1 VSSKLVFV
9 TGASSGIG
17 QALAAHFYQAGYRV
31 AMVARR
37 EAPMRDWASAAGW
50 VDARYAV
57 YSADVTQVDSVLAAA
72 RDCMVRQGLPDVV
85 IASAGISV
93 GMDTAIREDIDVMAR
108 VFAINNVGMAAS
120 FHPFLDGMR
129 ARGSGTLVGI
139 ASVNGIRGFPGH
151 GAYCASKAA
160 VISYCESLRGEL
172 RGTGVR
178 VTTLCPGYIDTPL
191 TRGNPYGMPFLLQPA
206 EFARRAYRAIEA
218 GDSYRV
224 IPWQMAIV
232 AGVLRLL
239 PDRAF
244 DRLFAGRPRKK
255 RAPEP

>member
-1 VSSKLVFV
+1 MAKLVFV

-17 QALAAHFYQAGYRV
+17 QALAARFYQAGYAV
-31 AMVARR
+31 AMVARNP
-37 EAPMRDWASAAGW
+37 ESMRDWARSCGW
-50 VDARYAV
+50 SDTRFRV
-57 YSADVTQVDSVLAAA
+57 YRADVADVDSVLAAA
-72 RDCMVRQGLPDVV
+72 RDCLAQQGLPDVV

-93 GMDTAIREDIDVMAR
+93 GIDSAVREDLDVMAR
-108 VFAINNVGMAAS
+108 VFAVNNMGLAAS

-191 TRGNPYGMPFLLQPA
+191 TRGNPYRMPFLLQPA